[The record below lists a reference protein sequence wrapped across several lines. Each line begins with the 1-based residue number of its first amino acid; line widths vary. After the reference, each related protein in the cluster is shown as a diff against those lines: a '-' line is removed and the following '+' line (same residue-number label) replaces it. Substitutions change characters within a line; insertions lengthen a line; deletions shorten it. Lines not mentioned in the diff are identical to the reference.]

1 VRAALYMAALV
12 ASRANPVI
20 AAHYKKLR
28 AAGKTGKQALTA
40 RMRKLLVIL
49 NAILR
54 DRKPL
59 CGQARRLANGDNPRH
74 DRRAA
79 RSGHSIGRRT
89 GMKIDLS
96 GKRAVVTG
104 GSRGIGRA
112 IAEGLAEAGAAVS
125 VCARGADGLAP
136 MRDAIAAYGVAAH
149 AQACDVADPQSLS
162 TYIDAAA
169 EALGGIDILVCNAS
183 GFGTSND
190 EAGWARSIDVDLLG
204 TARAIRAAV
213 PHIEKGGG
221 AIVNISSISGIG
233 ASARTPPYGAVK
245 AAIMSYTQ
253 SEAAVLA
260 AKGIRVNCVAPGSI
274 EFPGGTW
281 ERAKTDN
288 PRLYGAILRGIP
300 FGRLG
305 HPEEVANVVVFLAS
319 PLANWV
325 TGQTISVDGGQL
337 L

>member
-1 VRAALYMAALV
+1 
-12 ASRANPVI
+12 
-20 AAHYKKLR
+20 
-28 AAGKTGKQALTA
+28 
-40 RMRKLLVIL
+40 
-49 NAILR
+49 
-54 DRKPL
+54 
-59 CGQARRLANGDNPRH
+59 
-74 DRRAA
+74 
-79 RSGHSIGRRT
+79 
-89 GMKIDLS
+89 MKIDLS

-112 IAEGLAEAGAAVS
+112 IALGLAEAGASVS

-136 MRDAIAAYGVAAH
+136 VRDAIAAQGVTAH
-149 AQACDVADPQSLS
+149 AQACDVADPQALS
-162 TYIDAAA
+162 AYIDAAA

-183 GFGTSND
+183 GFGTTDD
-190 EAGWARSIDVDLLG
+190 EAGWKRSIEVDLLG

-213 PHIEKGGG
+213 PYIEKASGG
-221 AIVNISSISGIG
+221 AIINISSISGIG

-260 AKGIRVNCVAPGSI
+260 NKGIRVNCIAPGRSSSPAAPGSGRRRTI
-274 EFPGGTW
+274 RGFTARSCAASRSAGSAT
-281 ERAKTDN
+281 
-288 PRLYGAILRGIP
+288 PRRS
-300 FGRLG
+300 R
-305 HPEEVANVVVFLAS
+305 NVVVFLAS

>member
-1 VRAALYMAALV
+1 M
-12 ASRANPVI
+12 
-20 AAHYKKLR
+20 
-28 AAGKTGKQALTA
+28 
-40 RMRKLLVIL
+40 
-49 NAILR
+49 
-54 DRKPL
+54 
-59 CGQARRLANGDNPRH
+59 
-74 DRRAA
+74 
-79 RSGHSIGRRT
+79 
-89 GMKIDLS
+89 
-96 GKRAVVTG
+96 
-104 GSRGIGRA
+104 
-112 IAEGLAEAGAAVS
+112 
-125 VCARGADGLAP
+125 
-136 MRDAIAAYGVAAH
+136 
-149 AQACDVADPQSLS
+149 ADPQSLS
-162 TYIDAAA
+162 SYIDAAA

-183 GFGTSND
+183 GFGTSDD
-190 EAGWARSIDVDLLG
+190 EAGWKRSIDVDLLG

-213 PHIEKGGG
+213 PHIEKGSGG
-221 AIVNISSISGIG
+221 AIINISSISGIG

-260 AKGIRVNCVAPGSI
+260 KKGIRVNCVAPGSI

-281 ERAKTDN
+281 DRAKTDN